1 MIFIS
6 RLAPHAFAPQEGRE
20 RAEQRQSEE
29 ERVKGGGGL
38 QLFKGCLPHP
48 HWPLVWLTSN
58 EPGEIYGLPRPRVV
72 ALVNYAK
79 KATLGSCF
87 GFVLICVSLVF
98 GSAKTERKR
107 YKKRARKLRWKE
119 ERGEP

>member
-1 MIFIS
+1 M
-6 RLAPHAFAPQEGRE
+6 
-20 RAEQRQSEE
+20 
-29 ERVKGGGGL
+29 

-48 HWPLVWLTSN
+48 THWPLVWLTSN
-58 EPGEIYGLPRPRVV
+58 KPGEIYGLLRPRVV

-98 GSAKTERKR
+98 WQRQESKRERETRRERESERERKG
-107 YKKRARKLRWKE
+107 E
-119 ERGEP
+119 EENNHK

>member
-1 MIFIS
+1 M
-6 RLAPHAFAPQEGRE
+6 
-20 RAEQRQSEE
+20 
-29 ERVKGGGGL
+29 KGGGGV

-98 GSAKTERKR
+98 GSAKRERKI
-107 YKKRARKLRWKE
+107 YKKRAREKS
-119 ERGEP
+119 

>member
-1 MIFIS
+1 M
-6 RLAPHAFAPQEGRE
+6 
-20 RAEQRQSEE
+20 
-29 ERVKGGGGL
+29 KGGGGL

-58 EPGEIYGLPRPRVV
+58 KPGEIYGLPRPRVV

-98 GSAKTERKR
+98 GTAKRERKI
-107 YKKRARKLRWKE
+107 YKTRARELRGKRRE
-119 ERGEP
+119 KSHK

>member
-1 MIFIS
+1 M
-6 RLAPHAFAPQEGRE
+6 
-20 RAEQRQSEE
+20 
-29 ERVKGGGGL
+29 KGGGGV

-98 GSAKTERKR
+98 GSAK
-107 YKKRARKLRWKE
+107 RARQKE
-119 ERGEP
+119 FWRERVKGKEQREEP